1 MDTSPSLR
9 FCDRIV
15 RAAALITILIQVN
28 LGAATVTVCLTYPE
42 LLADDGNRTFLWINL
57 TAIID
62 LALVLSL
69 SSLLTWGLLCLY
81 RRHPSWF
88 PYLMALD
95 EVMGAED
102 MEAEGLEWVTGLERP
117 AVWDEKEK
125 SHKEGGDLV

>member
-1 MDTSPSLR
+1 MVTSPSLR

-15 RAAALITILIQVN
+15 RAAALITILTQFN

-42 LLADDGNRTFLWINL
+42 RLADEGLCTFLWINL
-57 TAIID
+57 IAIID

-69 SSLLTWGLLCLY
+69 SSLLTWVLLCLY

-95 EVMGAED
+95 EAVDGED
-102 MEAEGLEWVTGLERP
+102 MEAEDLEWGT
-117 AVWDEKEK
+117 
-125 SHKEGGDLV
+125 